1 MNGPSFLEE
10 PLLSTIDGELPR
22 VAAELGGVSP
32 ADLDPITRQKLILYT
47 VREFDLDGYVT
58 TQCYLHGD
66 VAVKGK
72 SENRSGN
79 ATLELP
85 SGVGTDIPTS
95 EEILERLTGS
105 SREYVQEALSTETF
119 DWLDSYYREQRIP
132 FEQVYLAAL
141 PVYANLHRTRDA
153 AMGQDSGS
161 IPENI
166 TTVVTESCTELKR
179 VTSRYALFDG
189 IQPYVTEF
197 CRAAEPFLEWIEKQD
212 WDSNT
217 PVEHYEEFDT
227 LYELFYDGVWRG
239 CGQRMS
245 YATVEG
251 PSAES
256 TKNRRKREARSQREE
271 FRVKF
276 DRFQMELDG
285 LDVNVEADLDRL
297 PDLDFD
303 EYVLEADTEPDITP
317 SDQQEVPEDD
327 PLFETLE

>member
-10 PLLSTIDGELPR
+10 PLLSTIDAELPR
-22 VAAELGGVSP
+22 AAAELEGVSP
-32 ADLDPITRQKLILYT
+32 DDLDSITEQKLILHT
-47 VREFDLDGYVT
+47 VREFGLENYVT

-66 VAVKGK
+66 VAVRGK

-79 ATLELP
+79 AKLELP
-85 SGVGTDIPTS
+85 TGVDTDIPTS
-95 EEILERLTGS
+95 EEIAEQLVGPS
-105 SREYVQEALSTETF
+105 SAYVQDALSTETF
-119 DWLDSYYREQRIP
+119 DWLESYYEEEDIP
-132 FEQVYLAAL
+132 FERVYLAAL

-153 AMGQDSGS
+153 AMGQTSGS

-166 TTVVTESCTELKR
+166 TTVVAESCTELKR

-197 CRAAEPFLEWIEKQD
+197 HRAVEPFLQWTEKQD
-212 WDSNT
+212 WDSST
-217 PVEHYEEFDT
+217 PLEYYEEFHR

-245 YATVEG
+245 YVTVEG
-251 PSAES
+251 PSADS
-256 TKNRRKREARSQREE
+256 TRDRREREADNQHQA
-271 FRVKF
+271 FRTKLR
-276 DRFQMELDG
+276 RFQMELDG
-285 LDVNVEADLDRL
+285 LDVTAEADVDRL

-303 EYVLEADTEPDITP
+303 EYVFEAGTDPDISA
-317 SDQQEVPEDD
+317 SDRTRISEPD

>member
-10 PLLSTIDGELPR
+10 PLLSTIDAELPR
-22 VAAELGGVSP
+22 VAAKLEGVSP
-32 ADLDPITRQKLILYT
+32 DDLDPITKQKLILHT
-47 VREFDLDGYVT
+47 VREFGLEHYVT

-79 ATLELP
+79 AKLELP
-85 SGVGTDIPTS
+85 TSVDTDIPTS
-95 EEILERLTGS
+95 EEIVEQLIGPS
-105 SREYVQEALSTETF
+105 SAYIQDALSTETF
-119 DWLDSYYREQRIP
+119 DWLESYYKEEDIP
-132 FEQVYLAAL
+132 FESVYLAAL

-153 AMGQDSGS
+153 AMGQTSGS

-166 TTVVTESCTELKR
+166 TTVVAESCTELKR

-197 CRAAEPFLEWIEKQD
+197 HRAAEPFLQWIENQD

-217 PVEHYEEFDT
+217 PPDYYEEFHR

-245 YATVEG
+245 YVTVEG
-251 PSAES
+251 PSADS
-256 TKNRRKREARSQREE
+256 TRDRREREANNQPEA
-271 FRVKF
+271 FRTKLR
-276 DRFQMELDG
+276 RFQMELDSLG
-285 LDVNVEADLDRL
+285 VAAEADVDRL

-303 EYVLEADTEPDITP
+303 EYVFEAGTDPDISA
-317 SDQQEVPEDD
+317 SDRKRVSEDD
-327 PLFETLE
+327 PLFGTLE